1 MMQPI
6 DVLLSLKCTKIPCS
20 VKGLYVENIL
30 IALRAVK
37 SQALRT
43 TLTALIIAVGI
54 MALVG
59 ILTAI
64 DALQAKIENDFQSMG
79 SNTFSMRSSSG
90 SLSGGRDGRRERIHS
105 PISFREAESF
115 AERYEY
121 PALTSL
127 SSMVSATSTI
137 LYQSRKTNPNVQVVG
152 VSQNYLSTAGY
163 AVENGRNFSIDEDR
177 DGASV
182 ALIGKDVEAK
192 LFRDGLINPI
202 GEGIFIGSKRYIVVG
217 VLKSKGTSIGFSGDN
232 QVLIPLRNARLNF
245 LNSKSPFVVNV
256 QTVRAEELEAGTQVA
271 ISLMRSIR
279 GDRPGEDDSFYIA
292 KSDNLV
298 SRVLEQLSV
307 ITIIATAIGII
318 TLLGAAIGL
327 MNIMLVSVTE
337 RTREIGVRKAIGAA
351 AGTIRNQFLIE
362 AIVIGQIGGIL
373 GIVLGIGC
381 GNLIGLLID
390 SPFIVPWRW
399 IIGGVVLCFGVGL
412 ASGYYPAKKAASL
425 DPIESLRF
433 E

>member
-1 MMQPI
+1 M
-6 DVLLSLKCTKIPCS
+6 K
-20 VKGLYVENIL
+20 
-30 IALRAVK
+30 IALRAVR

-64 DALQAKIENDFQSMG
+64 DALQGKIENDFQNMG
-79 SNTFSMRSSSG
+79 SNTFSLRATSG
-90 SLSGGRDGRRERIHS
+90 SLSGNRSGRRDKVNP
-105 PISFREAESF
+105 PISYREAESF
-115 AERYEY
+115 AERYGY
-121 PALTSL
+121 PATTSL
-127 SSMVSATSTI
+127 SAMVSGTATI
-137 LYQSRKTNPNVQVVG
+137 QFGSRKTNPNVQVLA
-152 VSQNYLSTAGY
+152 VSDGYLRTAGY
-163 AVENGRNFSIDEDR
+163 SVANGRNFSTDEVE
-177 DGASV
+177 DGAPV
-182 ALIGKDVEAK
+182 ALIGKDVQDK
-192 LFRDGLINPI
+192 LFNDGLINPI
-202 GEGIFIGSKRYIVVG
+202 GEAIFIGTKRYVVVG
-217 VLKSKGTSIGFSGDN
+217 VLESKGNSIGFSGDN

-245 LNSKSPFVVNV
+245 LTAQSTFTVNV
-256 QTVRAEELEAGTQVA
+256 QTMRAEDMKAAEMAAT
-271 ISLMRSIR
+271 SLMRNIR
-279 GDRPGEDDSFYIA
+279 GDKPGEPSSFRVA
-292 KSDNLV
+292 QSDNLV
-298 SRVLEQLSV
+298 SLVLEQLSV
-307 ITIIATAIGII
+307 ITVIATAIGII

-351 AGTIRNQFLIE
+351 AGTIRNQFLME

-373 GIVLGIGC
+373 GIILGITC

-390 SPFIVPWRW
+390 SPFIIPWKW